1 MQRAPVNDFQHV
13 QLVVRLVHSEAEE
26 QAGVPLVDDLQ
37 VPVLD
42 EVAHLGLPQQ
52 DGGGELAAD
61 LLLLL
66 GLLGLVPLLQPQLAL
81 AAEQD
86 NEVDHGGL
94 WLESNT
100 QVGLMDESSSFHSIL
115 CKAQDINMA
124 VWKIG
129 NLYSQFFR
137 CSTHAFSTGVLTGVK
152 SPSS

>member
-1 MQRAPVNDFQHV
+1 MRRAPVNDLQHV

-81 AAEQD
+81 ATEQD
-86 NEVDHGGL
+86 HEVDHGVSG
-94 WLESNT
+94 WSR
-100 QVGLMDESSSFHSIL
+100 IL
-115 CKAQDINMA
+115 K
-124 VWKIG
+124 
-129 NLYSQFFR
+129 
-137 CSTHAFSTGVLTGVK
+137 
-152 SPSS
+152 